1 MFFFKLFLSVLNLM
15 NLVSS
20 KFIKPILVLC
30 CVVRFQLVLKVCF
43 GGLKVQMMQGTR
55 NLGSYKKASSASKI
69 KIKTSRYNL
78 KTKFQKKNQRCL
90 FFLTEPAHNLISRN
104 NVTRGRRIGRVGT
117 LRAWFQSSHTQTS
130 RS

>member
-20 KFIKPILVLC
+20 KFIKPILFLC

-55 NLGSYKKASSASKI
+55 NLGSYKKASSAAK
-69 KIKTSRYNL
+69 
-78 KTKFQKKNQRCL
+78 
-90 FFLTEPAHNLISRN
+90 
-104 NVTRGRRIGRVGT
+104 
-117 LRAWFQSSHTQTS
+117 
-130 RS
+130 